1 MTTETEFQKAL
12 KDELLADDTGTIEN
26 VSTFKE
32 SGMPTNSTGLVVK
45 LWDESKFQVTIV
57 KSR

>member
-1 MTTETEFQKAL
+1 MTTETEFQNAL

-32 SGMPTNSTGLVVK
+32 SGMTTNSTGLVVK
-45 LWDESKFQVTIV
+45 LWDQSKFQVTIV

>member
-12 KDELLADDTGTIEN
+12 KDELLADETGTIEN

-32 SGMPTNSTGLVVK
+32 YGMPTNSIGLIVK
-45 LWDESKFQVTIV
+45 LWDQSEFQVTIV
-57 KSR
+57 NSR

>member
-12 KDELLADDTGTIEN
+12 KDELLADETRTIEN

-32 SGMPTNSTGLVVK
+32 SGMPTNSIGLIVK
-45 LWDESKFQVTIV
+45 LCD
-57 KSR
+57 

>member
-1 MTTETEFQKAL
+1 MTTETEFQNAL

-32 SGMPTNSTGLVVK
+32 SGMPTNNIGLVVK
-45 LWDESKFQVTIV
+45 LWDQSEFQVTII